1 MTQFPGCVSFKV
13 SDTPATVLHPG
24 CTVKMSN
31 LKSEAGKAVNGKE
44 GVLGTFDAASE
55 RWVVTIDGVSKKYR
69 RDNLGFVRAANG
81 HNRFQ
86 LILCMPGHPDW
97 EDSEKNTVT
106 AGSID
111 GGEDHGKP
119 AVGRRSAAVA

>member
-44 GVLGTFDAASE
+44 GVLGAFDVASE

-97 EDSEKNTVT
+97 EDSEKNTYGCCPCSRCWRRAT
-106 AGSID
+106 
-111 GGEDHGKP
+111 
-119 AVGRRSAAVA
+119 GRR

>member
-55 RWVVTIDGVSKKYR
+55 RWVVKALLKMVLLPKW
-69 RDNLGFVRAANG
+69 RDAVRVRPYALHWLEEVAKARCAPSG
-81 HNRFQ
+81 EQRSRDREAFEAD
-86 LILCMPGHPDW
+86 LA
-97 EDSEKNTVT
+97 TV
-106 AGSID
+106 
-111 GGEDHGKP
+111 
-119 AVGRRSAAVA
+119 VG

>member
-44 GVLGTFDAASE
+44 GVLGTFDAAS
-55 RWVVTIDGVSKKYR
+55 
-69 RDNLGFVRAANG
+69 
-81 HNRFQ
+81 
-86 LILCMPGHPDW
+86 
-97 EDSEKNTVT
+97 
-106 AGSID
+106 
-111 GGEDHGKP
+111 GGG
-119 AVGRRSAAVA
+119 GRRAAVAAALAHDVCAGRPAGDDLRPAARGGLGEARERR